1 MILARLVEWTWNGD
15 SSNGPGIFSWFHIL
29 WLLIAIAGAV
39 GLVFLAKKKDKIK
52 RLDDWVILSMAVVL
66 IISEIPKHILYDI
79 EYYGYLRIDILPF
92 SFCSVPM
99 FVALVGS
106 LVKEGKIKNVC
117 YTFLSF
123 YGIIGGIAVLAYA
136 STLDTPFVYIS
147 LQTML
152 WHAILLWMGVYLIAA
167 RKYGRD
173 YKKEVIPASLLF
185 LALSLCAIGANEA
198 VYHGFLEPQQT
209 PVVSLD
215 RDPGSYQYYKYG
227 TYDEEHDRYYY
238 LKANDDGSVVT
249 TDAVKEATTFVV
261 TYPEGDNYDIFL
273 ITYENSADET
283 RYIELEEDGDSIKVV
298 SKAEATSTWAFT
310 LVGEDHYVFGYLI
323 GDKTYCLAYTKD
335 GQVDVKEADTFPADY
350 LQPDFINVKV
360 AREGDAANFFFI
372 SKHCK
377 TSIPVLDIV
386 QENAPYVVFVLVYLI
401 SFFGVANGA
410 WGIAKL
416 VRVILDKNKKEAEK

>member
-1 MILARLVEWTWNGD
+1 
-15 SSNGPGIFSWFHIL
+15 
-29 WLLIAIAGAV
+29 
-39 GLVFLAKKKDKIK
+39 
-52 RLDDWVILSMAVVL
+52 
-66 IISEIPKHILYDI
+66 
-79 EYYGYLRIDILPF
+79 
-92 SFCSVPM
+92 
-99 FVALVGS
+99 
-106 LVKEGKIKNVC
+106 
-117 YTFLSF
+117 
-123 YGIIGGIAVLAYA
+123 
-136 STLDTPFVYIS
+136 
-147 LQTML
+147 
-152 WHAILLWMGVYLIAA
+152 
-167 RKYGRD
+167 
-173 YKKEVIPASLLF
+173 
-185 LALSLCAIGANEA
+185 
-198 VYHGFLEPQQT
+198 
-209 PVVSLD
+209 
-215 RDPGSYQYYKYG
+215 
-227 TYDEEHDRYYY
+227 
-238 LKANDDGSVVT
+238 
-249 TDAVKEATTFVV
+249 TFVV

-283 RYIELEEDGDSIKVV
+283 RYIELEADGDSIKVV

-323 GDKTYCLAYTKD
+323 GDETYCLAYTKD

-386 QENAPYVVFVLVYLI
+386 QENAPYVVFVLVYLV